1 MGKKKLTPEIKSLI
15 LKEKKRNPLL
25 GCRKLSLLLKDKYS
39 LVISKSLINKVLIS
53 QGVKGKKGRKSEF
66 PFLKIKKVDNCGL
79 LLLKSAEADICLSQ
93 ILKESIGLVFPHYSP
108 DKLEYLID
116 YFTYGSVL
124 KSLGGEGLALF
135 SNLDKPLSAKALR
148 HFLNKFQE
156 EELSY
161 LLRERF
167 SFSLKE
173 VHSLRIVFQ
182 NKFSIYIDPEFR
194 SFWRGKELI
203 PPSFSL
209 PFIKVK
215 EKLKKISEGEAIFII
230 LGIPCFGKF
239 PPAFIQLLKSLPS
252 GVESLEVIG
261 RRTQVLE
268 RLNIRSFDFI
278 LGFLPQEIVAKGGA
292 QRISPFVNFK
302 IPGLEERIYAG
313 EFKIKSSQLID
324 IKEVRKRFVLIKR
337 QRKEDFCWG
346 IFTNTNFSLERLV
359 KFYTLAFPYLERG
372 LLRDLELI
380 THFSFNKIFP
390 FLEEK
395 VSSFISL
402 LNSENFFAILGEFL
416 KDYFYHK
423 YLLGKAKNF
432 KNWENIFKL
441 KGRISKKKPG
451 FLRVFLEK
459 AGFLQEILA
468 FLNEA
473 DIFFRQRK
481 ILFFSL

>member
-1 MGKKKLTPEIKSLI
+1 MGKKKLTPEIKFLI

-25 GCRKLSLLLKDKYS
+25 GCRKLSLLLEDKYS
-39 LVISKSLINKVLIS
+39 LKVSKSLINKVLVS
-53 QGVKGKKGRKSEF
+53 EGVKEKKGRKSEF
-66 PFLKIKKVDNCGL
+66 PFLKRKKVDNCGL
-79 LLLKSAEADICLSQ
+79 LLLKSAESDICLSQ
-93 ILKESIGLVFPHYSP
+93 ILEESIGLVFPHYSP

-116 YFTYGSVL
+116 YFTYNSIL
-124 KSLGGEGLALF
+124 KSLGEEDLTLF
-135 SNLDKPLSAKALR
+135 SNLDKPLSAKVLR
-148 HFLNKFQE
+148 CFLNKFQK

-161 LLRERF
+161 LLKEEL
-167 SFSLKE
+167 SFFLKE
-173 VHSLRIVFQ
+173 VHSLRITFQ
-182 NKFSIYIDPEFR
+182 NGFSIYIDPEFR
-194 SFWRGKELI
+194 SLWREKEAV
-203 PPSFSL
+203 PSAFFL

-215 EKLKKISEGEAIFII
+215 EKLKKISEGETIFII
-230 LGIPCFGKF
+230 LGISCFGKF
-239 PPAFIQLLKSLPS
+239 PLSFIQLLKSLPT
-252 GVESLEVIG
+252 GVKSLEVVG
-261 RRTQVLE
+261 RRAQVLE
-268 RLNIRSFDFI
+268 RLNIPSFDFI
-278 LGFLPQEIVAKGGA
+278 LGFLPQEIVAKGGV
-292 QRISPFVNFK
+292 QRISPFFNFK

-380 THFSFNKIFP
+380 NHFSLNKIPP

-402 LNSENFFAILGEFL
+402 LNSGNFFTILGEFL

-423 YLLGKAKNF
+423 YLLGKAKSF
-432 KNWENIFKL
+432 KNWESIFKL

-451 FLRVFLEK
+451 FLRVFLEE

-481 ILFFSL
+481 IIFFSL